1 MSGSKYTEM
10 IKGYER
16 QVLLKLCNNLNKNVA
31 EFDYFLMAVLKVT
44 QLRISFN
51 RYKLPISCCHATIVN
66 IIKWSKNSLPVFW
79 ILKNVS
85 NVFSEGTKTKTKTQ
99 NLLHL
104 PSLQK
109 SLKLMGIQR
118 KI

>member
-1 MSGSKYTEM
+1 MTG
-10 IKGYER
+10 ER
-16 QVLLKLCNNLNKNVA
+16 QALLKLCNNLNKNVA

-44 QLRISFN
+44 QLSFN

-66 IIKWSKNSLPVFW
+66 IIKWSKKSLPVFL

-85 NVFSEGTKTKTKTQ
+85 NVFSEGKKTKTNKQ